1 MGLRTKMKTRR
12 RTRILEVAE
21 LMFRERGYSGT
32 SLMEIADNAE
42 VSIGTIY
49 TYFGSKGGII
59 HELSRP
65 LVGEL
70 EQRADKVI
78 QNPPDN
84 AMEAMV
90 ALFKALR
97 LPKEWQVPNLVRAF
111 DRAQTTEGDGYIE
124 ALVAEAKS
132 LTTRKIRSLL
142 DILRYRR
149 SIREDLNLEDAT
161 FILEN
166 LMAAHLE
173 YYVYA
178 KEPIPFAQLELLMHR
193 RVRLVFEPWQAPGI
207 SQPANSA

>member
-1 MGLRTKMKTRR
+1 MKTRR

-21 LMFRERGYSGT
+21 QMFRERGYSGT
-32 SLMEIADNAE
+32 SLTEIAESAE

-59 HELSRP
+59 HDLSRP
-65 LVGEL
+65 MVGEL

-90 ALFKALR
+90 ALFRALR

-111 DRAQTTEGDGYIE
+111 DRAQTESDSYTE
-124 ALVAEAKS
+124 ALVSEAKS

-142 DILRYRR
+142 DVLRYRR
-149 SIREDLNLEDAT
+149 SIREDLNLDDAT

-173 YYVYA
+173 YYVYSQ
-178 KEPIPFAQLELLMHR
+178 EQIPFAQLELLMHR
-193 RVRLVFEPWQAPGI
+193 RVRLLFEPWQAAGI
-207 SQPANSA
+207 SAPANSA